1 MPRPPSTGPCGPA
14 SPIAGR
20 SSSATATDLESA
32 ALAALDKLNRGVLLV
47 SADSRLAFANDAA
60 REMLGRGDGL
70 ALRRGRFGFTDPST
84 DDRYQHFIK
93 RARDTD
99 GGSSLVLR
107 VHGPGQTG
115 AYRVLVSALE
125 TLQPAAAFSVFVYE
139 PHAGR
144 QRLPPK
150 VLAALYGLCPSEAR
164 LANELFA
171 GRSVKEAAAAL
182 DITVNTARSN
192 LKHIFAK
199 CAVGSQAELLQLLA
213 LGPRTI

>member
-1 MPRPPSTGPCGPA
+1 MTPSSGPGGPA
-14 SPIAGR
+14 PPVAGR
-20 SSSATATDLESA
+20 SSSATRTDLESA
-32 ALAALDKLNRGVLLV
+32 ALATLDKLNRGVLLV
-47 SADSRLAFANDAA
+47 AEDSRLLFANPAA
-60 REMLGRGDGL
+60 RVMLGRADGF
-70 ALRRGRFGFTDPST
+70 ALRRGRVEFTDPSIH
-84 DDRYQHFIK
+84 DRYQHFIE

-99 GGSSLVLR
+99 GDSSLVLR
-107 VHGPGQTG
+107 VHGAGPTG

-125 TLQPAAAFSVFVYE
+125 TGQSAAAFSVFVYE

-171 GRSVKEAAAAL
+171 GRSVQQAAAAL
-182 DITVNTARSN
+182 DITANTARST